1 MESIELTKEKEY
13 GIELVTKD
21 VIRRNPGIV
30 DIRITNITPVLIF
43 CDLVL
48 KRELVEEI
56 GGLKVLDRVVE
67 RGEPFVYLSTVY
79 YTYSDSDIKTEA
91 RNKLDNFER
100 KISNDLSKI
109 YEKLPTNLKIYNNYG
124 KPLSFSFSTFFVV

>member
-1 MESIELTKEKEY
+1 MKEIELTNEKEY
-13 GIELVTKD
+13 GIELVIKN

-30 DIRITNITPVLIF
+30 DIRVTKVTSVLIF

-56 GGLKVLDRVVE
+56 GGLKVADKLIE

-79 YTYSDSDIKTEA
+79 YTYNDSDVKTEA
-91 RNKLDNFER
+91 VNKLNKFEK
-100 KISNDLSKI
+100 KISNDLSKV
-109 YEKLPTNLKIYNNYG
+109 YEKLPKNLKIYNDYG
-124 KPLSFSFSTFFVV
+124 RALSFSSSYFFIV

>member
-13 GIELVTKD
+13 GIEIVIKD

-30 DIRITNITPVLIF
+30 DIKVTKITTVLIF

-56 GGLKVLDRVVE
+56 GGLKVSDGVVE

-79 YTYSDSDIKTEA
+79 YTYSDSDMKTEA
-91 RNKLDNFER
+91 RNKLDKFEK

-109 YEKLPTNLKIYNNYG
+109 YDKLPKNLKMYSDYG
-124 KPLSFSFSTFFVV
+124 RTLSFSSSSFFIV

>member
-124 KPLSFSFSTFFVV
+124 NPLSFSFSIFFIV